1 MALLYATG
9 VKAYYATQNGFIRA
23 VDGVDITIGQGQVM
37 GIVGE
42 SGCGKSTLGKVLMM
56 NVRPPLHYVGG
67 KILLEDVGDIAQLDM
82 NLLKTKVWGRVIA
95 QVPQNALNALVPT
108 SRIQHFVQDVLCHHL
123 KISGRQAISMAA
135 QRFEE
140 LGLPSEALNNY
151 PHELSGGMRQ
161 RVTIAVASLLNPKL
175 LIADEPTSALD
186 VSTQKQVLKMF
197 RRLLNEGIIKG
208 LIFITHDI
216 ATLRQIAERVAVMYA
231 GKVVEVCPM
240 DTALVE
246 PLHPYTKGL
255 LGSVVTPEPEI
266 KQRGLSYIPGEP
278 PDLLY
283 PPLGCRFRPRC
294 SYAMEVCS
302 QDEPL
307 LMEIGPERLVA
318 CHLISSRGRHA
329 GSP

>member
-23 VDGVDITIGQGQVM
+23 VDGVDITIRQGQVM

-56 NVRPPLHYVGG
+56 NVRPPLRYVGG
-67 KILLEDVGDIAQLDM
+67 RILLEDVGDIAQLDM

-95 QVPQNALNALVPT
+95 QVPQSALNALVPT
-108 SRIQHFVQDVLCHHL
+108 LRIQHFVQNVLCHHL
-123 KISGRQAISMAA
+123 KISGRQAINMAS

-197 RRLLNEGIIKG
+197 RRLLKEGIIKG

-231 GKVVEVCPM
+231 GKVVEVCSM
-240 DTALVE
+240 DTALAE

-266 KQRGLSYIPGEP
+266 KQRGLSYIPGDP

-294 SYAMEVCS
+294 SHAMEVCS

-307 LMEIGPERLVA
+307 LVEIGPERLVA
-318 CHLISSRGRHA
+318 CHLISSKGHHA